1 MARTK
6 KKTVEQIIEST
17 PGLRAKNGRLEY
29 RFTYQ
34 GKTYSVSG
42 DYSIAGANDC
52 IIKAEEKKRKIDE
65 GSYVQNRDITFKRYC
80 EEWLKMH
87 EGTVKPITINNYRKK
102 LNLANKYI
110 GDVKVRSL
118 ERRQIIEA
126 RKKIAED
133 HMTSTANSIVVS
145 VKMVLN
151 SAVDDKIISS
161 NPTESIKSLKRTEQK
176 ITENSHRA
184 LSDNEIKLFFK
195 YAEQYSF
202 LCNLYKFLL
211 HTGMRCGEATS
222 LYWSDIDYK
231 EDVIHIRK
239 SMSRDEEDKAII
251 SDSPKNTSSYRDIPL
266 TEDLKAIL
274 KAQKELLSQSFGNV
288 INPLIFV
295 GQRGKMQSTA
305 TVDSNIRYVLSMIAN
320 DNNNLEPFSVHS
332 FRDSYATIAVRNGVP
347 LLTVAKI
354 LGHANLNML
363 SQIYAQINNEDK
375 KQAAEKIVF
384 AV

>member
-1 MARTK
+1 
-6 KKTVEQIIEST
+6 
-17 PGLRAKNGRLEY
+17 
-29 RFTYQ
+29 
-34 GKTYSVSG
+34 
-42 DYSIAGANDC
+42 
-52 IIKAEEKKRKIDE
+52 
-65 GSYVQNRDITFKRYC
+65 
-80 EEWLKMH
+80 
-87 EGTVKPITINNYRKK
+87 
-102 LNLANKYI
+102 
-110 GDVKVRSL
+110 
-118 ERRQIIEA
+118 
-126 RKKIAED
+126 
-133 HMTSTANSIVVS
+133 
-145 VKMVLN
+145 
-151 SAVDDKIISS
+151 
-161 NPTESIKSLKRTEQK
+161 
-176 ITENSHRA
+176 
-184 LSDNEIKLFFK
+184 
-195 YAEQYSF
+195 
-202 LCNLYKFLL
+202 
-211 HTGMRCGEATS
+211 MRCGEATS

-274 KAQKELLSQSFGNV
+274 KAQKELLSQNFGNV
-288 INPLIFV
+288 INPLVFV

-320 DNNNLEPFSVHS
+320 DKNTLKSFGVHS